1 MTGYRYANVVR
12 GVNSKFIA
20 TAAPRAALGPL
31 SRSSLPPQ
39 YLLLQ
44 LLSAVVAGWPEWL
57 RLQLGR
63 TPEMARQARE
73 EGTGGQGGG
82 GIDP

>member
-31 SRSSLPPQ
+31 SRSSLSPTIPVAATP
-39 YLLLQ
+39 LRGGRG
-44 LLSAVVAGWPEWL
+44 VAGAAQTTVRKDSRDGEAGK
-57 RLQLGR
+57 GR
-63 TPEMARQARE
+63 RDR
-73 EGTGGQGGG
+73 GTGRGRH
-82 GIDP
+82 